1 MVELTIDNIR
11 LKVKEGSKIIDVA
24 SEIGIKIPKLCFL
37 KDINEIGACRICS
50 VEVEGTNK
58 LLTSCNNVV
67 EEGMVIKTNSPK
79 VRKARRTNIELL
91 LSQHDFRCATCVRS
105 GNCSLQEIANN
116 LGVEAMP
123 YKVKYEQ
130 RQWNKEFP
138 LQKDFSKCIKCM
150 RCIQICDKVQSLGV
164 WDVINSGYRTTVDV
178 SHNRNIENSDC
189 AICGQCITHCP
200 VGALKVR
207 NDTSAVYDALEN
219 PDLIT
224 VVQVAPAVRTAW
236 AEHLDIKESNA
247 STNLM
252 VAALKKIGFDYVFDT
267 DFSADLTIMEEASE
281 FLEIY
286 TSGGRDYPLFTSC
299 CPGWVRFMKSQYPD
313 MVEYLSTSKSPQ
325 QMFGAVAK
333 SYYADLLGVD
343 ASKISCISV
352 MPCTAKKQEANIE
365 SINDTNAEK
374 DVDIVI
380 TTRELEK
387 MIKAE
392 NIDFTKL
399 KEESFDTPLGIGS
412 GAGVIFGA
420 TGGVMEAA
428 LRSAYYFV
436 TGENPSLDAFESV
449 RGQQGWRD
457 LSFSI
462 ARNQIDIA
470 VVSGLRN
477 ARNLLEALK
486 RGKVKYDFVEVMA
499 CPGGCA
505 GGGGQ
510 PIKDGCELAGKRI
523 DKLYNLDK
531 EMSLRYSHENPAIQ
545 KIYSDYF
552 DKANSELAH
561 KLLHTDHFAWNMAL
575 SPVISVMEDKEF
587 DFNI

>member
-1 MVELTIDNIR
+1 MCR
-11 LKVKEGSKIIDVA
+11 FYRKEGSKIIDVA

-116 LGVEAMP
+116 LG
-123 YKVKYEQ
+123 
-130 RQWNKEFP
+130 
-138 LQKDFSKCIKCM
+138 
-150 RCIQICDKVQSLGV
+150 
-164 WDVINSGYRTTVDV
+164 
-178 SHNRNIENSDC
+178 
-189 AICGQCITHCP
+189 
-200 VGALKVR
+200 
-207 NDTSAVYDALEN
+207 
-219 PDLIT
+219 
-224 VVQVAPAVRTAW
+224 
-236 AEHLDIKESNA
+236 
-247 STNLM
+247 
-252 VAALKKIGFDYVFDT
+252 
-267 DFSADLTIMEEASE
+267 
-281 FLEIY
+281 
-286 TSGGRDYPLFTSC
+286 
-299 CPGWVRFMKSQYPD
+299 
-313 MVEYLSTSKSPQ
+313 
-325 QMFGAVAK
+325 
-333 SYYADLLGVD
+333 
-343 ASKISCISV
+343 
-352 MPCTAKKQEANIE
+352 
-365 SINDTNAEK
+365 
-374 DVDIVI
+374 
-380 TTRELEK
+380 
-387 MIKAE
+387 
-392 NIDFTKL
+392 
-399 KEESFDTPLGIGS
+399 IGS

-462 ARNQIDIA
+462 VRNQIDIA

-561 KLLHTDHFAWNMAL
+561 KLLHTDHFAWSMAL